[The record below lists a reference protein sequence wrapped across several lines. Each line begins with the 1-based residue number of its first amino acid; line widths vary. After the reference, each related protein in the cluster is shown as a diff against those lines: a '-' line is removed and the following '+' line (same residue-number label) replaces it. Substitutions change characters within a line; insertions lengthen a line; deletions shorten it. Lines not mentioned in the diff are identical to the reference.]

1 MRVQQVGQTWR
12 TSARDDGSAAVSWL
26 DTLGVNSNLSE
37 RRSTAERSKG
47 IQTTMRRHF
56 LAAGAFGKPSPGQA
70 PEQDSDGD
78 DLTCCFVRPRKKC
91 VKSAKSAVVTDGRS
105 GDGSAYVR
113 SGLHRPPVRE
123 MRAELSVACRWPRL
137 SLPVGS
143 GGPAIPASAA
153 VTDWAALVVGYVAM
167 AIARHSTRVIL
178 GSRTVPRMPV

>member
-12 TSARDDGSAAVSWL
+12 RSARDDGSAAVSWL

-113 SGLHRPPVRE
+113 SGLDRPPVRE
-123 MRAELSVACRWPRL
+123 IRAELSAARRWPRR
-137 SLPVGS
+137 SLPVES
-143 GGPAIPASAA
+143 GGPAIPALAA

-167 AIARHSTRVIL
+167 AIAGHSTRVIL
-178 GSRTVPRMPV
+178 GSRTVLRMPV